1 MSLYYPSSMEVLSSP
16 KENGFLSSFLALYF
30 VYRRGKESSTVDIR
44 YGEYSAGT
52 YRFKPLQ
59 QLLSDPHIPSELSS
73 QYETMA
79 DGPEVTAA
87 LFLEELRSVVL

>member
-1 MSLYYPSSMEVLSSP
+1 MEVLSSP